1 LRNRFFAIIVAVILT
16 VTTATISF
24 HLFFL
29 KQERLRLIDQQVRE
43 TAAALV
49 DSSLVEVRK
58 VDFETID
65 QIISEELGEN
75 RIGKF
80 FIIRNAD
87 GEILFESTSAKVLP
101 LIDIPQ
107 SPQWISLHE
116 KGQFIRVL
124 NLELP
129 RIPDRSIQ
137 VGLVIGQEL
146 LSPSF
151 FSRANLTF
159 LLGVVSLG
167 FAVAW
172 FLTSTLLK
180 PIRQLERFVSSV
192 AKEPS
197 AAQLPALPKELTQFS
212 RATSNDEFASLLKGL
227 QDLIDRVNL
236 GYRLSRIWAYQMAHE
251 LKTPLAILSVELETR
266 QAVGTIDSSLAD
278 VLKGELRGIS
288 DTVSSFLNWAELEN
302 SRQTLQPHANRIA
315 KVLEHLT
322 RRFEA
327 KEPGRV
333 IYRAPE
339 QDFYVLCDPNHLEQT
354 LQNLISNALKY
365 SPRNETV
372 VIETLR
378 NSIAVSDR
386 GSGMSPEVIDRLGE
400 PFNKGTN
407 ALGHGLGLAWVM
419 SVAKIYGWNVN
430 LKSDGAGTT
439 VEVKFPNGHEVVP
452 DIEEDAAV

>member
-80 FIIRNAD
+80 FIIRNTD

-146 LSPSF
+146 LAPSF
-151 FSRANLTF
+151 FSRTNLIF

-180 PIRQLERFVSSV
+180 PIRQLEGFVSRV

-197 AAQLPALPKELTQFS
+197 AAQLPALPPDFTRFS
-212 RATSNDEFASLLKGL
+212 HATSNDEFANLLLGL

-266 QAVGTIDSSLAD
+266 QAGGTIESSLAD

-302 SRQTLQPHANRIA
+302 SRQTHQPHANRIV
-315 KVLEHLT
+315 KVLEQLT
-322 RRFEA
+322 RRFDA

-333 IYRAPE
+333 IFEAHER
-339 QDFYVLCDPNHLEQT
+339 DFYVLCDPSHLEQT

-365 SPRNETV
+365 SPRTEKV
-372 VIETLR
+372 LLEIR
-378 NSIAVSDR
+378 KNSVAVSDR
-386 GSGMSPEVIDRLGE
+386 GCGMSNEVIDRLGE
-400 PFNKGTN
+400 PFNKGSN

-419 SVAKIYGWNVN
+419 SVAKIYGWSVTLNCN
-430 LKSDGAGTT
+430 GSGTT
-439 VEVKFPNGHEVVP
+439 AEVSFSAVHEVVTEA
-452 DIEEDAAV
+452 EEEAAV